1 MWLPTA
7 SAPAIGALAAA
18 FALALF
24 ASGCAGQAE
33 EPPEAEPAITVPEL
47 ERVASGVPAAVRAR
61 TPVLARDS
69 AERKARALTVRV
81 RNVSCEGVG
90 TGSGFALSDHVLI
103 TNRHVLTGADSLEVS
118 TWDGKTFTVGTARVG
133 VLGDLGVAVVGGTL
147 PRAGEYG
154 PAPKQRDRITVV
166 GYPRGGPLTLSE
178 GTVID
183 RVDGAEFDVE
193 GTVVRLTATVV
204 PGNSGGPVLD
214 AKGRVVAIVYA
225 IEIATGFGLAIPVD
239 TMRRLVGAGGY
250 TEVPA
255 CGFE

>member
-1 MWLPTA
+1 MLR
-7 SAPAIGALAAA
+7 SARAIGALVA
-18 FALALF
+18 ALAL
-24 ASGCAGQAE
+24 ASTAAGCAGQAE
-33 EPPEAEPAITVPEL
+33 EPPEADPTITVPEL
-47 ERVASGVPAAVRAR
+47 ERVASNVPAAGRAR

-69 AERKARALTVRV
+69 AERKARTLTVRI
-81 RNVSCEGVG
+81 RSVSCEGVG

-103 TNRHVLTGADSLEVS
+103 TNRHVLAGADELEVS
-118 TWDGKTFTVGTARVG
+118 TWDGKTLSAGTARVG

-154 PAPKQRDRITVV
+154 PAPKQHDRITVV

-183 RVDGAEFDVE
+183 RVDGGRFGVE

-204 PGNSGGPVLD
+204 PGSSGGPVLD

-225 IEIATGFGLAIPVD
+225 IETATGFSLAIPVD
-239 TMRRLVGAGGY
+239 TMRRLVGTGGY

-255 CGFE
+255 CGLE

>member
-7 SAPAIGALAAA
+7 SAPVIGPLAAA
-18 FALALF
+18 FALALV

-33 EPPEAEPAITVPEL
+33 EPPEAKPAITVPEL
-47 ERVASGVPAAVRAR
+47 ERVASGVPAAVGAR

-69 AERKARALTVRV
+69 AERKARTLTVRV

-103 TNRHVLTGADSLEVS
+103 TNRHVLAGAESLEVS

-193 GTVVRLTATVV
+193 GTVVRVTATVV

-225 IEIATGFGLAIPVD
+225 IETATGFGLAIPVD
-239 TMRRLVGAGGY
+239 TMRRLVDAGGY
-250 TEVPA
+250 TGVPA